1 MANKPEY
8 YVAMAVSQYLKIQY
22 PNVIFRFD
30 QAGYNLSIAQA
41 GMNKAIQM
49 REFKYP
55 DLFIA
60 KPNKEFAGLFIEL
73 KAEGQKLYKKDGY
86 TFVSE
91 HLEGQAMALHYLLKA
106 GYDAYFAIG
115 FDQAKSIIDNYM
127 KID

>member
-8 YVAMAVSQYLKIQY
+8 YVAMAVSQYLKVKY

-60 KPNKEFAGLFIEL
+60 KPNKRYAGMYLEIKKDGEN
-73 KAEGQKLYKKDGY
+73 LYKKDGKTY
-86 TFVSE
+86 KTD
-91 HLEGQAMALHYLLKA
+91 HLLGQRQAMGKLIDA
-106 GYDAYFAIG
+106 GYFASFAIG